1 MQSIYTRF
9 RFSATPK
16 RITGLQLA
24 LERRTK
30 KQRAVLAAAIE
41 RGETELTHL
50 TQAQIS
56 KLCGISATYVH
67 QQQLK
72 NGAPVVQLAA
82 E

>member
-1 MQSIYTRF
+1 MQSIYTRV
-9 RFSATPK
+9 RYSATPK

-30 KQRAVLAAAIE
+30 KQKAVLAAAIE
-41 RGETELTHL
+41 SGETELTHL

-67 QQQLK
+67 QQQRK
-72 NGAPVVQLAA
+72 NGVSVVQLAA